1 MIIVAVITLIIP
13 VILIIPTL
21 MQVDLQGQPRAG
33 TVVANPVEEADYRR
47 FQLSPPSSSQLI
59 PIRYQYYT
67 RLQNQSGVNLD
78 VLVSITHCQTVTIV
92 IIVLLLIIV
101 LILIIVLSL
110 IIASLLIIVLLL
122 IIAEH
127 PRARDSSLLLPNS
140 VPRCLAC
147 RWQTEQH
154 SHHVTVITIIVTII
168 NTVTIIA
175 TNINTVIII
184 VVVVVIITIL
194 LNVNINMPINVSCIR
209 KALSLMAT

>member
-1 MIIVAVITLIIP
+1 MIIVAVITLIMT
-13 VILIIPTL
+13 VFLIIPTL

-101 LILIIVLSL
+101 LILIIVL
-110 IIASLLIIVLLL
+110 LL

-168 NTVTIIA
+168 NTVTITA

-194 LNVNINMPINVSCIR
+194 LNVNINMSINVSC
-209 KALSLMAT
+209 T

>member
-1 MIIVAVITLIIP
+1 
-13 VILIIPTL
+13 

-33 TVVANPVEEADYRR
+33 TVEADPVEETRYRR

-92 IIVLLLIIV
+92 IIAL
-101 LILIIVLSL
+101 
-110 IIASLLIIVLLL
+110 LLIIVLLL

>member
-1 MIIVAVITLIIP
+1 MIIVAVITFIIP

-33 TVVANPVEEADYRR
+33 TVEADPVEETRYRR

-110 IIASLLIIVLLL
+110 IIALLLIIVLLL

-184 VVVVVIITIL
+184 VVVVIITIL